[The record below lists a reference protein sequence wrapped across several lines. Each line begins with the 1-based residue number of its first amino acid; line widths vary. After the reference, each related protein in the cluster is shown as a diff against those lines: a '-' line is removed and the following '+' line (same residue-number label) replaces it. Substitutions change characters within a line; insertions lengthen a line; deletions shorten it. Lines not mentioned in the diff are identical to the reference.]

1 MPGDT
6 PAAGSAEARAPGRRK
21 RFGKKLRTVSRGI
34 RIVQAPK
41 SSRSR
46 VIYVV
51 RGARVRY
58 VAIADRKLAKKR
70 SALRRYL
77 RQAKLG

>member
-1 MPGDT
+1 M
-6 PAAGSAEARAPGRRK
+6 
-21 RFGKKLRTVSRGI
+21 
-34 RIVQAPK
+34 QAPK

-58 VAIADRKLAKKR
+58 VAIADRKLAKTKR
-70 SALRRYL
+70 SLRAYL
-77 RQAKLG
+77 RLTKLGR